1 MSMAVSSHNTEGS
14 VMTARGWG
22 SKAYL
27 EYEIDEL
34 VERISELVAALDE
47 IADLVQD
54 VTATM
59 FTDLHR
65 DQILEWAG
73 VR

>member
-1 MSMAVSSHNTEGS
+1 
-14 VMTARGWG
+14 MTARGWG

>member
-1 MSMAVSSHNTEGS
+1 
-14 VMTARGWG
+14 MTARGWG

-65 DQILEWAG
+65 DQILEWAD

>member
-22 SKAYL
+22 SKADL
-27 EYEIDEL
+27 EYEIEEL
-34 VERISELVAALDE
+34 EGRISELVAALDE
-47 IADLVQD
+47 IADLLQD